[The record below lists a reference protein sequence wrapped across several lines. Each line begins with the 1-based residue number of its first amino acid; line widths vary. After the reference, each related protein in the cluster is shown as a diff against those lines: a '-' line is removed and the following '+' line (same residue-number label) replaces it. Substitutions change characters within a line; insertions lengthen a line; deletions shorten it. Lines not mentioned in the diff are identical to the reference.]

1 MELSGQT
8 LILTGASRGIGKA
21 LALELARNG
30 SNLILNARS
39 QEALEA
45 VAQQCQSLGVQ
56 AKAIVG
62 DAAQDQTVQF
72 MVKAAKVI
80 GNFAGF
86 IHNAAVLHSGPFV
99 TELEEPL
106 FDELLNINIK
116 ASYLLARYAYPNL
129 LRGGSGVAVFLGSG
143 SAEVNFPGSG
153 VYGAVKAAE
162 EYLAKQLALEHP
174 QIICF
179 AYRPGM
185 VDTDMQAVHRNAQG
199 SGGPMLRERFG
210 GYYQRGELASSEEV
224 AQTLVKALLNNPQQY
239 HGRIINRKDLA

>member
-1 MELSGQT
+1 MELKNQT

-21 LALELARNG
+21 LALDLAKAG
-30 SNLILNARS
+30 VNLVLNARS
-39 QEALEA
+39 QEALDA
-45 VAQQCQSLGVQ
+45 VAGECRSLGVE

-99 TELEEPL
+99 SELEEPL
-106 FDELLNINIK
+106 FDELVSINIK

-129 LRGGSGVAVFLGSG
+129 LRSGGGIAVFLGSG
-143 SAEVNFPGSG
+143 AAERHFPGSG

-174 QIICF
+174 QITSF
-179 AYRPGM
+179 VYRPGM
-185 VDTDMQAVHRNAQG
+185 VDTDMQAVHRSAKG
-199 SGGPMLRERFG
+199 SGGSFLRERFG
-210 GYYQRGELASSEEV
+210 GYYQRGELISAEEA
-224 AQTLVKALLNNPQQY
+224 AQTLLALLGDSQRFQ
-239 HGRIINRKDLA
+239 GRVVSRKDLL